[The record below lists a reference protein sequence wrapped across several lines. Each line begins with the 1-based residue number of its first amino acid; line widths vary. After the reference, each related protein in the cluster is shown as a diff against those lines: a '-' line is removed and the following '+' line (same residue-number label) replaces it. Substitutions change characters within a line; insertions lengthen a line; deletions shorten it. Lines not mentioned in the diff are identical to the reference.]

1 MKSHTSTTIL
11 AVLAIVVCGG
21 TAMRS
26 SLLAEQA
33 PERARSTAV
42 PAARESTSRMTDV
55 ERLLAIEAIK
65 QLKARYYRCMDT
77 KDWACLEAVFAPDAQ
92 ARFLGSRGEDP
103 QSVQPVVGRAKVA
116 AYIRQA
122 VETLVTVH
130 HGHMPEIEITSP
142 TTGRGI
148 WAMEDRLQSPDGKNL
163 LTGYGHYHETY
174 ERIDGAWT
182 IKTLLLTRLR
192 VDRAQ
197 P

>member
-1 MKSHTSTTIL
+1 MKTHTGTTTL

-26 SLLAEQA
+26 PLLAEQT
-33 PERARSTAV
+33 PGQSRSTA
-42 PAARESTSRMTDV
+42 PAAREDRSRMSDV
-55 ERLLAIEAIK
+55 ERLLAIEDIK
-65 QLKARYYRCMDT
+65 RLKARYYRCMDT

-92 ARFLGSRGEDP
+92 ARFLGSRDEDP
-103 QSVQPVVGRAKVA
+103 QSVQPLVGRAKVA
-116 AYIRQA
+116 GHIRQA
-122 VETLVTVH
+122 VETRVTVH

-148 WAMEDRLQSPDGKNL
+148 WAMEDRLQGPDGKNL

-192 VDRAQ
+192 VDRGQ